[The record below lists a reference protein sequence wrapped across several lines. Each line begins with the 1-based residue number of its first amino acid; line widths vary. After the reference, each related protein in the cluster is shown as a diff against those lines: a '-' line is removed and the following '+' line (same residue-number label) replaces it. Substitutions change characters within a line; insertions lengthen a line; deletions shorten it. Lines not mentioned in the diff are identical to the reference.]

1 VLGPHTASLGRE
13 RDVAVVQQVSTN
25 VPQLGLVADLK
36 VVLRAASDQDRIGVQ
51 RDCLEVRGE
60 GDGRGWQQTSRQGRA
75 FSVGWRVGRLIG
87 RQVDAHVVK

>member
-1 VLGPHTASLGRE
+1 VLGPRTASLGRE
-13 RDVAVVQQVSTN
+13 RDVTVVQQFSNN

-60 GDGRGWQQTSRQGRA
+60 GDGRGWRQTSRQGRA
-75 FSVGWRVGRLIG
+75 LLVLARWGALRDRPFVERRGF
-87 RQVDAHVVK
+87 